1 MDVPQ
6 VADYSRVSKTSVYKL
21 IERQKIPA
29 IRIGRLLK
37 SDTAI
42 GQSITPVLTGVIINV
57 IHGKTKQIALCDS

>member
-29 IRIGRLLK
+29 IRIGRPLKAILLL
-37 SDTAI
+37 AN
-42 GQSITPVLTGVIINV
+42 QSRLFLPV
-57 IHGKTKQIALCDS
+57 